1 MSIARYMGQGAK
13 LRELALA
20 KLGCDQV
27 SRMCDKD
34 IDHFIEDGYAIFWGD
49 DEGNPSGHGPS
60 DEIIAL
66 IPSDAYRDL
75 IDRGDIVFVER

>member
-1 MSIARYMGQGAK
+1 MSIGSYMGQKTK

-20 KLGCDQV
+20 KLSCDQV

-49 DEGNPSGHGPS
+49 DKGNLLGHRPD
-60 DEIIAL
+60 DETIVL
-66 IPSDAYRDL
+66 IPSDVYGDL
-75 IDRGDIVFVER
+75 LDRGDIVFVER